1 MDDKDRY
8 SPEVYR
14 RLELVKKQFEAQ
26 QAEQQKKQ
34 AAERKRERKEKIL
47 GSLEQNRI
55 KIGRVVLYVVLG
67 IILLAVIAVVVRG
80 AFS

>member
-8 SPEVYR
+8 SPDVYR

-26 QAEQQKKQ
+26 QAAQHKQQ
-34 AAERKRERKEKIL
+34 AAEHKRERKEKIL

-55 KIGRVVLYVVLG
+55 KIGRIVLYVVLG
-67 IILLAVIAVVVRG
+67 VILLAVIAVVVRG